1 MHYEARNGHT
11 AFSVR
16 AALRGKNI
24 LLIGATGF
32 IGKVWLANLLTDLP
46 EIGRIYLLVRHNRA
60 NTSLE
65 RLQRVIEESPVFEKL
80 AEQHGENFARFLQD
94 RIEVVDGDVSKPNLG
109 LCPQDQQKLT
119 RSLDVIVNS
128 SGLTDFNPDL
138 RDALAVNV
146 RSTAYVLDFLKECAH
161 ASLLHLS
168 TCYVVGQRDGR
179 VLEELPKNYSPRG
192 IPDYDAVIEWQSLEN
207 LIKET
212 EARAESEEVTTE
224 LRSAA
229 QKKEHAAKDLQGTA
243 LENQIRKNRVRW
255 LRQTLTDAG
264 SRRANELG
272 WPNTYTFTKS
282 ISESLIRNFL
292 DANPQAAIAVVRP
305 AIVESSL
312 EKPFLGL
319 ERRHQHLRLALL
331 LARNFLPPTPHQRI
345 QMSRPHP
352 GGSCLPRHDA
362 NLRRAS
368 HPPPPARLSTSHLSS
383 KRL

>member
-1 MHYEARNGHT
+1 M
-11 AFSVR
+11 
-16 AALRGKNI
+16 
-24 LLIGATGF
+24 
-32 IGKVWLANLLTDLP
+32 
-46 EIGRIYLLVRHNRA
+46 
-60 NTSLE
+60 
-65 RLQRVIEESPVFEKL
+65 
-80 AEQHGENFARFLQD
+80 
-94 RIEVVDGDVSKPNLG
+94 
-109 LCPQDQQKLT
+109 
-119 RSLDVIVNS
+119 
-128 SGLTDFNPDL
+128 
-138 RDALAVNV
+138 NV

-179 VLEELPKNYSPRG
+179 VLEELPKNYTPRG
-192 IPDYDAVIEWQSLEN
+192 IPEYDAVKEWQSLEN

-229 QKKEHAAKDLQGTA
+229 QKKEHAAKDLQGPA

-292 DANPQAAIAVVRP
+292 DANPQTAIAVVRP

-312 EKPFLGL
+312 EKPFLGWNEGINTSASL
-319 ERRHQHLRLALL
+319 SYLLGTFFRQLPTNESKCLDLIPVDLVCRGMTLISAALVTRRHQRVYQLATSVANACNMRRSIELTGL
-331 LARNFLPPTPHQRI
+331 GHRKFYRAHADI
-345 QMSRPHP
+345 QHRM
-352 GGSCLPRHDA
+352 
-362 NLRRAS
+362 RA
-368 HPPPPARLSTSHLSS
+368 AV
-383 KRL
+383 